1 MPAITSGKVLVTG
14 ANGYVAAWVL
24 KDLLANG
31 FSVRG
36 TVRSESKATHLRNY
50 FKAFGD
56 KLEFAIVDDITKDGA
71 FDEAAAAVDAVMHI
85 ASPVT
90 ASAADPEDV
99 IGPAVRGT
107 TSLLNSALKHQ
118 ATIKRVF
125 VMSSTAAV
133 FSPPLSGTQDKTAV
147 LDEKDWNMLSVQ
159 HVKEKGKEADGMHV
173 YRASKVLAERA
184 AWDLYEHE
192 KARDGGLGWDL
203 VTFCAPFVFGPV
215 IHEVP
220 SLESLGGSQ
229 GLWYRNVAKGA
240 AKGDALTKLGFEWV
254 DVRDLTR
261 AHTLALVTPDAG
273 GERFIIRGGRAVWQ
287 DFVNTARKFTDKIPA
302 GDPDYDVNGTFF
314 PSTYIADKSV
324 RILGLK
330 YRSMEELTKD
340 SLDDLAARGWL

>member
-24 KDLLANG
+24 KDLLENG
-31 FSVRG
+31 FAVRG
-36 TVRSESKATHLRNY
+36 TVRSESKAAHLRAY

-56 KLEFAIVDDITKDGA
+56 KLDFVVVDDITKDGA
-71 FDEAAAAVDAVMHI
+71 FDEAAAEVDAVMHI

-90 ASAADPEDV
+90 ATAADPEDV

-107 TSLLNSALKHQ
+107 TSLLNSVLKHQ
-118 ATIKRVF
+118 TTIKRVF

-133 FSPPLSGTQDKTAV
+133 FSPPLSGSQDKTAV
-147 LDEKDWNMLSVQ
+147 LDEKDWNELSVQ

-184 AWDLYEHE
+184 AWDVYERE
-192 KARDGGLGWDL
+192 KAHDGGLGWDL

-215 IHEVP
+215 IHEVSSP
-220 SLESLGGSQ
+220 ESLGGSQ
-229 GLWYRNVAKGA
+229 GLWYRNVVKGA
-240 AKGDALTKLGFEWV
+240 AKGALTKLGYEWV
-254 DVRDLTR
+254 DVRDLAR
-261 AHTLALVTPDAG
+261 AHTLALVTPSAG

-287 DFVNTARKFTDKIPA
+287 DFVNAARKYTSKVPA
-302 GDPDYDVNGTFF
+302 GDPDYNPDNAFF

-324 RILGLK
+324 RILGIR
-330 YRSMEELTKD
+330 YRSIEELTKD
-340 SLDDLAARGWL
+340 SLDDFAARGWL